1 MTSISHFYRW
11 KKNTM
16 YKQPLKNLFYLLF
29 LSVSVNSNRNRY
41 CYINLTLLGLWKQNR
56 ADVFYLLRNSGMGE
70 IQNQED
76 SLLYLQSCKNK

>member
-1 MTSISHFYRW
+1 MEEKYNVYAAF
-11 KKNTM
+11 KK
-16 YKQPLKNLFYLLF
+16 PFFYLLF
-29 LSVSVNSNRNRY
+29 LSVSVNSNSNRY
-41 CYINLTLLGLWKQNR
+41 IKLHLTLLGLWKQNR